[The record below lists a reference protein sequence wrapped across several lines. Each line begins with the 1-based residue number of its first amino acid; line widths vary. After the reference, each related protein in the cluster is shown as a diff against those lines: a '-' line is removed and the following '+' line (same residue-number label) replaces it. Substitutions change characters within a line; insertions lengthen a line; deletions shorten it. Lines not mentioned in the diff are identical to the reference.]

1 MQRTIKICIR
11 KPVFLIILNS
21 FMPVCGLEDIDILLT
36 NKELDPKIAED
47 FIKAGVDLRL
57 V

>member
-1 MQRTIKICIR
+1 MQ
-11 KPVFLIILNS
+11 NS